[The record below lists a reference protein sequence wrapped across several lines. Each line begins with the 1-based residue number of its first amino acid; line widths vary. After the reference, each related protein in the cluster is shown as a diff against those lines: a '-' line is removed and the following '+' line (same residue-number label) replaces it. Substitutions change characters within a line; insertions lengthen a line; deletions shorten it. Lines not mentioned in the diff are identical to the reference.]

1 MIGFHSDMLWL
12 PDQGVGAVVL
22 TNGDPGWVLRALF
35 QRKLLELLFD
45 GQDEAA
51 ALAASQAATF
61 YEELAAERRLLTAPA
76 DPAEA
81 GRLAPRYRNAAL
93 GGIAVS
99 HAGGET
105 VFDFG
110 EWRSPVGSRRNPD
123 GTVSYLTTAPGMFGL
138 ELVVGAGTPRT
149 LITRDAQHEYVFKEE

>member
-1 MIGFHSDMLWL
+1 MLWL
-12 PDQGVGAVVL
+12 PEHGVGAVVL
-22 TNGDPGWVLRALF
+22 TNGDPGWVLRSLF

-61 YEELAAERRLLTAPA
+61 YEGLAAERRLLTAPA
-76 DPAEA
+76 DPAET
-81 GRLAPRYRNAAL
+81 GKLAPRYRNAAL

-99 HAGGET
+99 RVGAET
-105 VFDFG
+105 IFDFG
-110 EWRSPVGSRRNPD
+110 EWRSPVASRRNPD
-123 GTVSYLTTAPGMFGL
+123 GTISFLTTAPGISGL

-149 LITRDAQHEYVFKEE
+149 LITRDAQHEYVFREE